1 SCLKGFALGLIV
13 VYVTV
18 PFIIRLFPM
27 LLSKVV
33 YLNMVKVPLSVDL
46 SNPGELL
53 NHTINFYLTPEEGIT
68 VGVWHTVPTNRGE
81 EAKGKDLRWFED
93 SLSDNNPVIIYL
105 HGNGGTRALDHR
117 VQLIKHLSWLL
128 YVHHFHSFP
137 LFAGFADST
146 GEPSEEGVTQDSA
159 FIYQWVKARSRG
171 NPVCL
176 WGHSLGSG
184 CVSHV
189 VPLLY
194 VRIPS
199 LGHPDVLICAHCC
212 PSWPSPRIANV
223 ARQLVRMAEPHGKV
237 EFQHIWKPKVD
248 DPFCTECIGKKA
260 KGTVVANINQ

>member
-1 SCLKGFALGLIV
+1 IV

-105 HGNGGTRALDHR
+105 HGNGGTRLPALYFLC
-117 VQLIKHLSWLL
+117 VLQVLSAAG
-128 YVHHFHSFP
+128 FHVLAFDYR
-137 LFAGFADST
+137 GFADST

-199 LGHPDVLICAHCC
+199 LGHPDVLICVKEMSSPLLILHAEDDEVVPSLLAKKLHETALRSPHSREVKLVLFPAHLGYNHEDIYKD
-212 PSWPSPRIANV
+212 PKLPLI
-223 ARQLVRMAEPHGKV
+223 
-237 EFQHIWKPKVD
+237 IW
-248 DPFCTECIGKKA
+248 
-260 KGTVVANINQ
+260 